1 MPVRRSFRS
10 VRLGVLAVFLLAP
23 ASSAPAAQ
31 PARPQSE
38 EIRQIGFAGFETTV
52 TLQSDGFEEYGWF
65 TLGAE
70 SKGVDPLTQEVR
82 LSVGTF
88 AVTIPAGSFK
98 PLSGQTSAAAFT
110 FEGTI
115 AGTWMDVTLSQ
126 IEDKSFE
133 LKVEGRGEPAMEI
146 VRPEF
151 VTLMIGS
158 NVGSLISAEVEK
170 DV

>member
-1 MPVRRSFRS
+1 MPAHMSCPNLRIAA
-10 VRLGVLAVFLLAP
+10 LALLLLAP
-23 ASSAPAAQ
+23 ASFALAAR
-31 PARPQSE
+31 PTAPQSE
-38 EIRQIGFAGFETTV
+38 EISPINFAGFDTTV

-98 PLSGQTSAAAFT
+98 PVSGQASAAFL
-110 FEGTI
+110 FEGII

-126 IEDKSFE
+126 IEGKSFE

-158 NVGSLISAEVEK
+158 NVGSLILAQVEK
-170 DV
+170 EV

>member
-1 MPVRRSFRS
+1 MPTQTFLRSLHIS
-10 VRLGVLAVFLLAP
+10 AVTVLLLTSPALAAP
-23 ASSAPAAQ
+23 LTTPHTEET
-31 PARPQSE
+31 RP
-38 EIRQIGFAGFETTV
+38 IGFAGFETTV
-52 TLQSDGFEEYGWF
+52 TVQSDGFEEYGWF

-70 SKGVDPLTQEVR
+70 SQGVDPLTQEVR

-98 PLSGQTSAAAFT
+98 PVSGQASAAFL
-110 FEGTI
+110 FEGII

-126 IEDKSFE
+126 IEGKSFE

-158 NVGSLISAEVEK
+158 NVGSLILAQVEK
-170 DV
+170 EV